1 MHPEKLENKVSC
13 QSNTERVRDVQCTLW
28 PLREVWMKIG
38 LEKLENYE
46 GVVVKVLLNSSTTGL
61 FIDTQFVKRK
71 GFNLERLKTLLLV
84 RNMDG
89 TVNVGRAITYQVE
102 CNMFFKGYI
111 KRVRMDICNLGKTEV
126 ILNMPWLA
134 THNPEIDWEK
144 GEVKIMRCPPICRK
158 KKQGEK
164 GKEVRKTEEK
174 KKIEEL
180 VPKRFWKWKRVFRK
194 VEPER
199 IPVQKAWDHTIE
211 LKEGFIPKKEKI
223 YS

>member
-1 MHPEKLENKVSC
+1 M
-13 QSNTERVRDVQCTLW
+13 
-28 PLREVWMKIG
+28 
-38 LEKLENYE
+38 ENYE
-46 GVVVKVLLNSSTTGL
+46 GVAVKVLLDSSTTRL
-61 FIDTQFVKRK
+61 FIDVQFVKRK

-126 ILNMPWLA
+126 ILDMPWLA

-144 GEVKIMRCPPICRK
+144 GEVKIIRCPPICRK

-164 GKEVRKTEEK
+164 GKEVRKTEEE

-223 YS
+223 YSLLREEQEEVQAFMEDQL

>member
-1 MHPEKLENKVSC
+1 M
-13 QSNTERVRDVQCTLW
+13 
-28 PLREVWMKIG
+28 
-38 LEKLENYE
+38 ENYE
-46 GVVVKVLLNSSTTGL
+46 GVAVKVLLDSSTTRL
-61 FIDTQFVKRK
+61 FIDVQFVKRK

-126 ILNMPWLA
+126 ILDMPWLA

-164 GKEVRKTEEK
+164 GKEVRKTEEEK
-174 KKIEEL
+174 KVEEL

-194 VEPER
+194 VESER
-199 IPVQKAWDHTIE
+199 MPVQKAWDHTIE

-223 YS
+223 YSLLREEQEEVQAFMEDQL